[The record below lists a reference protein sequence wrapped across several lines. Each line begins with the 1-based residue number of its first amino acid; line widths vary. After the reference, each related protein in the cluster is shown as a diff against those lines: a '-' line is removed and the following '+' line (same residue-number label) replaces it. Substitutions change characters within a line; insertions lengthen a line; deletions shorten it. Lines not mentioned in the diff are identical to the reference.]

1 MKINDLKFGD
11 IICVK
16 SFSFIGWAIGKS
28 FHVNSPMTW
37 YIGTESQRKRPSNHN
52 GVVGY
57 GENGELVVFEALA
70 KGIVQ
75 TPIQR
80 YLDEVSKKKCEI
92 KFLRAN
98 IYFDDKTIE
107 FGQHWLNK
115 QIGVKYD
122 FLSFV
127 SHIWRN
133 TLNLPGIKI
142 IQRENRFYCTEFVMK
157 FYQFIRPWAGCKTD
171 FFNKKLPT
179 PYTVEKRWKEG
190 ILTIVKEVF

>member
-57 GENGELVVFEALA
+57 EQNGELVVFEALGR
-70 KGIVQ
+70 GIVK
-75 TPIQR
+75 TPIQE
-80 YLDEVSKKKCEI
+80 YLDKVKTKDCELKFVRSKI
-92 KFLRAN
+92 N
-98 IYFDDKTIE
+98 FDEKVIE
-107 FGQHWLNK
+107 FGQAWLGK
-115 QIGVKYD
+115 QLGVKYD

-133 TLNLPGIKI
+133 TLNLPGIKV
-142 IQRENRFYCTEFVMK
+142 IQRNNRFYCTEFVMR
-157 FYQFIRPWAGCKTD
+157 FYQFIKPWTGVESD
-171 FFNKKLPT
+171 FFKNKLPT